1 MVKRYG
7 LLCILLLVF
16 FYSDLFAQKKLKD
29 FEIPELKKS
38 DLGDKAFKDYPGSTL
53 RIIYDHGLLTFIP
66 EGDAFRIEFSRS
78 LRIKFLND
86 TVISAHNLGLSSFEK
101 DELLSLYH
109 YQLENGSIA
118 KNDISSRWQMVNL
131 YRPLSSEL
139 EAIHSGDILD
149 FEFKTVIESPKDI
162 PSWQF
167 EYELPVD
174 YSEWYAEIPGM
185 FVYKPIFK
193 GYVPFDVNTN
203 ELLKDEKNRWVEMD
217 GFYIYQNRYVC
228 SKIAPFKKV
237 VYSPASKNYLSSV
250 DFYLEQ
256 IKAYKSYKAVNGQS
270 WEQVSGSLY
279 KDEKLKARIDHFSNA
294 GLLESFYLD
303 SNQGRSVGIIY
314 DWVVSNIRWNGEI
327 GIYAEHSLD
336 TVLNNKEGSIAEI
349 NLLLCALLTEAGIN
363 TSPVILRTIDQGEV
377 NMELPNSSQF
387 NYLIALVD
395 IRGIL
400 ILLDASDECLDFN
413 LLRPICLNNKGLK
426 ISPRFE
432 EWIDLETEDKI
443 AKMKIVTQC
452 SVQDSKLMASV
463 SVSKLNYFAFED
475 CKNFT
480 DINELI
486 RIESGVAVNDVKLE
500 LRDSVLSGNRIL
512 FTADLDSYAQKS
524 GSSWSFNPFFVERIQ
539 DSPFEEKERK
549 YPIIFPYLFEYNWNF
564 VFNFSDNIEILD
576 FPKSQEIS
584 SPQKTIR
591 FIYKV
596 TPLDGILQINAQ
608 LSILQRRFEA
618 STYEDIL
625 DFYEELYKKFN
636 QEIKIKV
643 KS

>member
-1 MVKRYG
+1 MLKRYG
-7 LLCILLLVF
+7 LPCILLLVF
-16 FYSDLFAQKKLKD
+16 FYSGLSAQKKVKD

-38 DLGDKAFKDYPGSTL
+38 DLADKAFKDYPASTL

-66 EGDAFRIEFSRS
+66 EGDAFKIEFRRS

-86 TVISAHNLGLSSFEK
+86 TILSAHNLGLSSFEK

-109 YQLENGSIA
+109 YHLEDGSIS
-118 KNDISSRWQMVNL
+118 KDDISSAWQNVNF
-131 YRPLSSEL
+131 YRPLNSEI
-139 EAIHSGDILD
+139 EAINSGDILD

-167 EYELPVD
+167 EYEIPVD

-193 GYVPFDVNTN
+193 GYVPFDVNSN

-217 GFYIYQNRYVC
+217 GFFIYQNRYVC
-228 SKIAPFKKV
+228 SKIPPFKKV
-237 VYSPASKNYLSSV
+237 IYSPASKNYLSSV

-256 IKAYKSYKAVNGQS
+256 IKAYKSYKAMNGQS

-279 KDEKLKARIDHFSNA
+279 KDEKLQGRVDHFSDKS
-294 GLLESFYLD
+294 LLDSFNLD
-303 SNQGRSVGIIY
+303 SNLGRSVGIIY
-314 DWVVSNIRWNGEI
+314 DWVLANIDWNGEI
-327 GIYAEHSLD
+327 GIYAEHILD
-336 TVLNNKEGSIAEI
+336 SVLYYKEGSIAEI

-363 TSPVILRTIDQGEV
+363 VSPVILRTIDQGEV

-387 NYLIALVD
+387 NYLVALVD

-400 ILLDASDECLDFN
+400 ILLDASDDCLDFN

-443 AKMKIVTQC
+443 AKIKIVTQC

-480 DINELI
+480 DLNELI
-486 RIESGVAVNDVKLE
+486 RIEPKVLVNEVKLE
-500 LRDSVLSGNRIL
+500 LRDSVLSGNRIR
-512 FTADLDSYAQKS
+512 FEADLDAYAERS
-524 GSSWSFNPFFVERIQ
+524 GSSWTFNPFFVERIQ
-539 DSPFEEKERK
+539 DSPFKEKERK

-576 FPKSQEIS
+576 FPKSQQIS
-584 SPQKTIR
+584 TPQKTIR
-591 FIYKV
+591 FVYKV
-596 TPLDGILQINAQ
+596 TPMDGILQINAQ
-608 LSILQRRFEA
+608 LSILKRRFEA
-618 STYEDIL
+618 SDYEDIL
-625 DFYEELYKKFN
+625 DFYDELYKKFN